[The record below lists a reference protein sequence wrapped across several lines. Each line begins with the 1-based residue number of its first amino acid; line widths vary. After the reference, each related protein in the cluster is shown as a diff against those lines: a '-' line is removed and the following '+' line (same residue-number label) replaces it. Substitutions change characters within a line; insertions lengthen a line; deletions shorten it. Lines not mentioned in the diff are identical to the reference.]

1 MEFYIQIGLHLVI
14 GVTSTIVVIGGIS
27 YYNFYKNETKKQVEN
42 LQLYVSEKED
52 TKVCNIRT

>member
-1 MEFYIQIGLHLVI
+1 MSI